1 MPNPSNLY
9 AEKIFAEH
17 PLALWS
23 LDEKVDYLSKITNTN
38 RDMSSWETTE
48 LSTTDFET
56 SSPSSEELVG
66 DPFPEIT
73 ANKVEAVRIGT
84 AVINQKMSLAPDLSI
99 ANSAFSPEMQTV
111 TVSFYTKALHSSTT
125 GVEIGY
131 YKVTGTDPEDIEFGA
146 SQSFSAPIPNEWSMY
161 SATFDLPFDGSGFRP
176 FLSFSYTDQEA
187 IGGSDPGNG
196 YSYVVTGLTVGQWS
210 EEFSA
215 TSLGVLIDQ
224 NNYFKNEAGNQLD
237 PSTLMAEAYFPAYQ
251 YGMGTNDA
259 KYIVSNNRLL
269 AKNTSLPMVYGSS
282 GLTKV
287 TANPAN
293 IIFTNPPTGVTPIAS
308 MAYPS
313 LMFPSLGM
321 LTNAGRYNVYTF
333 ETWLRVDNRSY
344 VSRKIL
350 GPMFSADGLY
360 VDGPFLKLNIGGNV
374 GSHFVGEWYRPM
386 LVDIRIGIDSASLL
400 VNGEQVLSIS
410 FKTSELVFS
419 SVRYSDQWGIFA
431 YPDVPVVEI
440 ECPAVYSYLVPAVV
454 AKRRFGYGQAVESP
468 DNVNKSFGAVTA
480 FVDYSVADYT
490 NNYQY
495 PDIGKWG
502 QGIAENVN
510 TQNNTLSSPKYE
522 LPEFVFSDSDYDTWF
537 EDQSSNTS
545 EFFTF
550 SDTPGFIRFNNLTVT
565 NQPTKGIYTIVELSS
580 FPTSEQNLIKVVD
593 KLSGD
598 YIRFA
603 IVSDTIKCYIKTRGT
618 ETLFSEQGGV
628 VVNEKMFVGM
638 SFDQLAL
645 EFGGD
650 VQAFLSKSNQFSMLV
665 AGDNTFSNM
674 FLGKIYKVGICTQRN
689 LNKIL
694 NAFNILNLGNIDS
707 GSPSTI
713 LWVYSLDGGTPE
725 SFDTELIYGHIA
737 TYTLRSSIRYN
748 SYSIDVA
755 SDSYWQDYLPLSYF
769 AQYVTNIFGEP
780 YIDLDLI
787 QFNIDYP
794 VIPVYNG
801 TSYDTSNAIVKTYV
815 SFQLLAEGATKSL
828 EAFTNILEAPENNVI
843 SIEDSSWMDTAYE
856 LVDGTVIYPP
866 KDLPINSL
874 AIVTHIELQASN
886 AIQDAVN
893 IKKMEYSSQAFNS
906 DTANPIGTKFNVSVY
921 PYQKYAS
928 LFEYKSRNP
937 YRIYKGSTPH
947 LYLTKKT
954 GLQKLGDYDPL
965 ISRGFLIPIND
976 KFAESYRVMAAQMF
990 VYYGSDKFPAGEVKV
1005 FELQSENQYIKV
1017 YMRPVDSSRKRALL
1031 YAVNAKTGALYDGI
1045 AFYINGKIVKDPVI
1059 TINEW
1064 AVVGIRFANPMIFD
1078 NAVGAIR
1085 FTGPLLV
1092 NNISYYESSGLQEVE
1107 RQSFRLWDAIASG
1120 TNDWA
1125 FWSELLNRFG
1135 ETYLWQDVLVVASTR
1150 YSGINPTDIYNAYAG
1165 TSKIIGDDGAVFYI
1179 GGTKFSSISDI
1190 SWSTSTTKPL

>member
-23 LDEKVDYLSKITNTN
+23 LDESLDYLSKITDSYRT
-38 RDMSSWETTE
+38 MSSWQVTD
-48 LSTTDFET
+48 LSTTDFDT
-56 SSPSSEELVG
+56 SAPSSEELIG
-66 DPFPEIT
+66 NPFPELT
-73 ANKVEAVRIGT
+73 ANKVEAIRIGT
-84 AVINQKMSLAPDLSI
+84 PIINQKMSLAPELNI
-99 ANSAFSPEMQTV
+99 ASSGLSPEMQTI
-111 TVSFYTKALHSSTT
+111 TISFYTKALHSSTT

-131 YKVTGTDPEDIEFGA
+131 YRVTGSDPEDIEFGA

-161 SATFDLPFDGSGFRP
+161 SATFDLPFDGSNIKF
-176 FLSFSYTDQEA
+176 FMSFSYIDQEA
-187 IGGSDPGNG
+187 IGGTDPSGG
-196 YSYVVTGLTVGQWS
+196 YSFIITGLTAGQWS

-215 TSLGVLIDQ
+215 TSLGILIDQ

-237 PSTLMAEAYFPAYQ
+237 PSTLMAEAYIPAYQ

-259 KYIVSNNRLL
+259 KYLVSNNRLL

-287 TANPAN
+287 TANPGN
-293 IIFTNPPTGVTPIAS
+293 IIFTNPPTGVTPTAS

-313 LMFPSLGM
+313 LMLPSLGM

-350 GPMFSADGLY
+350 GPMFSPDGLY

-386 LVDIRIGIDSASLL
+386 LIDLRIGIDSASLL

-419 SVRYSDQWGIFA
+419 SVRYSDQWGVFA
-431 YPDVPVVEI
+431 YPDVPIVEM
-440 ECPAVYSYLVPAVV
+440 ECPAVYSYLVPAAV

-468 DNVNKSFGAVTA
+468 DSVNKSFGAVTA
-480 FVDYSVADYT
+480 FIDYSVADYT

-502 QGIAENVN
+502 QGIAENVD
-510 TQNNTLSSPKYE
+510 TQNNTLSSPRYE
-522 LPEFVFSDSDYDTWF
+522 LPEFVFSNSSYNSWF
-537 EDQSSNTS
+537 DDQSSNTS

-550 SDTPGFIRFNNLTVT
+550 SDTPGFIRFDDLAVT
-565 NQPTKGIYTIVELSS
+565 NQPTKGVYVIVEVGSL
-580 FPTSEQNLIKVVD
+580 PTSEQNIIKLID

-603 IVSDTIKCYIKTRGT
+603 IVSDTVKCYIKTRGT
-618 ETLFSEQGGV
+618 ETLFAEQEGIV
-628 VVNEKMFVGM
+628 EDEKIFIGM
-638 SFDQLAL
+638 AFDELAT

-650 VQAFLSKSNQFSMLV
+650 VEAFLSKSTQFSMLV
-665 AGDNTFSNM
+665 AGDGTFNNR

-689 LNKIL
+689 INKI
-694 NAFNILNLGNIDS
+694 FNIFDLEDI
-707 GSPSTI
+707 SPTTI
-713 LWVYSLDGGTPE
+713 PWVYSLDSE
-725 SFDTELIYGHIA
+725 LFSTELLYNHVA
-737 TYTLRSSIRYN
+737 TYTLRPSIRYN
-748 SYSIDVA
+748 NYSIDAA

-769 AQYVTNIFGEP
+769 AQYVTNTFGDP
-780 YIDLDLI
+780 YIDLDFI

-801 TSYDTSNAIVKTYV
+801 TAYDTSNAIVKTYV
-815 SFQLLAEGATKSL
+815 SFQILAEGATKTL
-828 EAFTNILEAPENNVI
+828 DTFTNILEAPESNVI
-843 SIEDSSWMDTAYE
+843 SIEDSSWMNTAYQ
-856 LVDGTVIYPP
+856 LVDGTVVYPP

-874 AIVTHIELQASN
+874 AIVTHIELQTLN
-886 AIQDAVN
+886 ATDDVIN

-954 GLQKLGDYDPL
+954 GLQKLGDYDPI

-1017 YMRPVDSSRKRALL
+1017 YMRPVDASRKRALL
-1031 YAVNAKTGALYDGI
+1031 YAVDAKTGALYNGI
-1045 AFYINGKIVKDPVI
+1045 AFYINGKIVKDPVL

-1064 AVVGIRFANPMIFD
+1064 SVVGVRFANPMVFD

-1107 RQSFRLWDAIASG
+1107 RQSFRLWDAVASG

-1125 FWSELLNRFG
+1125 FWNELVNKLG

-1150 YSGINPTDIYNAYAG
+1150 YAGINPTDIYNAYAG